1 LYLQFGYLI
10 SSPMLLKKNVPLTY
24 IFGKIT
30 NELILVTIYAVGI
43 VILYENFH
51 FTRISIPIAVPALL
65 GTVISLLLAFR
76 SNQAYDRWWEARI
89 LWGAIVNDS
98 RSLTR
103 QILYFIDDPYYSA
116 EIQLFKERFVKRQI
130 AWCYALSQ
138 SLRNTNPLLGLD
150 RFMNEE
156 ELAFISKYKNVP
168 MSILELHARDL
179 RKAVKEGWINQYQQ
193 VQIDTTLSN
202 LCDRMG
208 GSERIKNTVFPVT
221 YSKYINMTIN
231 LFILMLPFG
240 LIEFFGYI
248 EVPIVIAIAASFL
261 LIEKMAIHL
270 QDPFENKPT
279 DTPTTTISRT
289 IERDLCQML
298 NDAQYEEDQQAK
310 EPVYNSKTYYIL

>member
-1 LYLQFGYLI
+1 
-10 SSPMLLKKNVPLTY
+10 MLLKKNVPLTY

-30 NELILVTIYAVGI
+30 KELIMVSAYAVGI

-89 LWGAIVNDS
+89 IWGGIVNDS

-130 AWCYALSQ
+130 AWCFGLSQ
-138 SLRNTNPLLGLD
+138 ALRNDNPTKGLE
-150 RFMNEE
+150 RLMKKE
-156 ELAFISKYKNVP
+156 ELDFISKYKNVP
-168 MSILELHARDL
+168 MSILELHGRDIKMAL
-179 RKAVKEGWINQYQQ
+179 KEGWINAYQQ
-193 VQIDTTLSN
+193 IELDRTLSS

-221 YSKYINMTIN
+221 YSKYINMTIY
-231 LFILMLPFG
+231 LFIILLPFG
-240 LIEFFGYI
+240 LIEFFGYV
-248 EVPIVIAIAASFL
+248 EVPIVIAISAAFL

-279 DTPTTTISRT
+279 DTPTTTISKT
-289 IERDLCQML
+289 IERDLSQML
-298 NDAQYEEDQQAK
+298 NDASYQEDKMAM
-310 EPVYNSKTYYIL
+310 EPVHSSKTYYIL

>member
-1 LYLQFGYLI
+1 
-10 SSPMLLKKNVPLTY
+10 MLLKHNIPLTY

-30 NELILVTIYAVGI
+30 KELILVTIYAVGI

-89 LWGAIVNDS
+89 IWGAIVNDS
-98 RSLTR
+98 RSLAR

-116 EIQLFKERFVKRQI
+116 EIQLFKERFIKRQI
-130 AWCYALSQ
+130 AWSYALSQ
-138 SLRNTNPLLGLD
+138 SLRHTDATTGLNRLMKD
-150 RFMNEE
+150 E
-156 ELAFISKYKNVP
+156 ELEFVKSYKNIP
-168 MSILELHARDL
+168 MSILELHAKDIQR
-179 RKAVKEGWINQYQQ
+179 AAKEGWINQYQQ
-193 VQIDTTLSN
+193 IELDRSLSN

-208 GSERIKNTVFPVT
+208 GSERIKNTIFPVT
-221 YSKYINMTIN
+221 YSRYINMTIN

-240 LIEFFGYI
+240 LIEFFGYF

-279 DTPTTTISRT
+279 DTPTTTISKT

-298 NDAQYEEDQQAK
+298 NDANFEVNK
-310 EPVYNSKTYYIL
+310 EAMEPSVKAGAYYIL

>member
-1 LYLQFGYLI
+1 
-10 SSPMLLKKNVPLTY
+10 MLLKHNIPLTY

-30 NELILVTIYAVGI
+30 KELILVTVYAVGI
-43 VILYENFH
+43 VVLYENFH

-98 RSLTR
+98 RTIAR

-116 EIQLFKERFVKRQI
+116 EIQLFKERFIKRQI
-130 AWCYALSQ
+130 AWAYGLSQ
-138 SLRNTNPLLGLD
+138 SLRKTNPISGLD
-150 RFMNEE
+150 RLMKEE
-156 ELAFISKYKNVP
+156 ELEFVKGYTNVP
-168 MSILELHARDL
+168 MSILELHARDIK
-179 RKAVKEGWINQYQQ
+179 RAMKEGWINPYQQ
-193 VQIDTTLSN
+193 VELDRSLSN

-221 YSKYINMTIN
+221 YSRYIDMTIN
-231 LFILMLPFG
+231 LFIMMLPFG
-240 LIEFFGYI
+240 LIEFFGYF

-298 NDAQYEEDQQAK
+298 NDENFEKNK
-310 EPVYNSKTYYIL
+310 EASEVTMKAGTYYIL

>member
-1 LYLQFGYLI
+1 
-10 SSPMLLKKNVPLTY
+10 MLLKNNIPLTY
-24 IFGKIT
+24 IFGKISK
-30 NELILVTIYAVGI
+30 ELILVTIYAIGI

-51 FTRISIPIAVPALL
+51 FSRISIPVAVPALL

-89 LWGAIVNDS
+89 IWGGIVNDS

-130 AWCYALSQ
+130 AWCYGLSQ
-138 SLRNTNPLLGLD
+138 SLRKTNPTQGLD
-150 RFMNEE
+150 RLMKPD
-156 ELAFISKYKNVP
+156 ELEFIKKYKNVP
-168 MSILELHARDL
+168 MSILELHAKDIRT
-179 RKAVKEGWINQYQQ
+179 AMKEGWINQYQQ
-193 VQIDTTLSN
+193 IELDRTLSS

-221 YSKYINMTIN
+221 YSTYINMTVN
-231 LFILMLPFG
+231 LFIIMLPFG
-240 LIEFFGYI
+240 LIEFFGYFEI
-248 EVPIVIAIAASFL
+248 PIVIAISAAFL

-279 DTPTTTISRT
+279 DTPTTTISRN

-298 NDAQYEEDQQAK
+298 NDANFEENKDAV
-310 EPVYNSKTYYIL
+310 ESPVPAGVYYIL

>member
-1 LYLQFGYLI
+1 
-10 SSPMLLKKNVPLTY
+10 MLLKHNIPLTY

-30 NELILVTIYAVGI
+30 KELILVTVYAVGI
-43 VILYENFH
+43 VVLYQNFH

-98 RSLTR
+98 RTLAR

-116 EIQLFKERFVKRQI
+116 EIQLFKERFIKRQI
-130 AWCYALSQ
+130 AWCYGLSQ
-138 SLRNTNPLLGLD
+138 SLRQTNPIAGLE
-150 RFMNEE
+150 RLMKNEE
-156 ELAFISKYKNVP
+156 IEFIKAYKNVP
-168 MSILELHARDL
+168 MSILELHARDIK
-179 RKAVKEGWINQYQQ
+179 KATKEGWINTYQQ
-193 VQIDTTLSN
+193 IELDRSLTN

-221 YSKYINMTIN
+221 YSRYINMTIN
-231 LFILMLPFG
+231 LFIMMLPFG
-240 LIEFFGYI
+240 LIEYFGYFEI
-248 EVPIVIAIAASFL
+248 PIVIAIAASFL

-298 NDAQYEEDQQAK
+298 NDANFEKNKEANEPSVQAG
-310 EPVYNSKTYYIL
+310 VYYIL

>member
-1 LYLQFGYLI
+1 
-10 SSPMLLKKNVPLTY
+10 MLLKKNVPLTY

-30 NELILVTIYAVGI
+30 KELIFVTAYTVAV
-43 VILYENFH
+43 VVLYEYYH
-51 FTRISIPIAVPALL
+51 LTGITIPLAVPALL

-116 EIQLFKERFVKRQI
+116 EIQLFKERFVRRQI
-130 AWCYALSQ
+130 AWCYGLSQ
-138 SLRNTNPLLGLD
+138 SLRNDSPLTGLE
-150 RFMNEE
+150 RLMKEE
-156 ELAFISKYKNVP
+156 EIEFISKYKNVP
-168 MSILELHARDL
+168 MSILELHAKDIRIAL
-179 RKAVKEGWINQYQQ
+179 KEGWINQYQH

-221 YSKYINMTIN
+221 YSKYLNMTIN

-240 LIEFFGYI
+240 LIEVFGYMV
-248 EVPIVIAIAASFL
+248 VPVVIAIAASFL

-298 NDAQYEEDQQAK
+298 NDSRFMEDKSAP
-310 EPVYNSKTYYIL
+310 EPVHNSKTYYIL

>member
-1 LYLQFGYLI
+1 
-10 SSPMLLKKNVPLTY
+10 MLLKKNVPLTY

-30 NELILVTIYAVGI
+30 KELILVTVYAVGI

-103 QILYFIDDPYYSA
+103 QVLYFIDDPYYSA

-130 AWCYALSQ
+130 AWCYGLSQ
-138 SLRNTNPLLGLD
+138 SLRNTSPLLGLD
-150 RFMNEE
+150 RLMKED
-156 ELAFISKYKNVP
+156 ELEFISKYKNVP
-168 MSILELHARDL
+168 MSILELHARDIRTAL
-179 RKAVKEGWINQYQQ
+179 KEGWINQYQQ
-193 VQIDTTLSN
+193 IQLDTTLSN

-248 EVPIVIAIAASFL
+248 EIPIVIAIAASFL

-289 IERDLCQML
+289 IERDLRQML
-298 NDAQYEEDQQAK
+298 NDSQFNEDKSAM
-310 EPVYNSKTYYIL
+310 ELVHNSKTYYIL

>member
-1 LYLQFGYLI
+1 
-10 SSPMLLKKNVPLTY
+10 MLLKKNVPLTY

-30 NELILVTIYAVGI
+30 KELILVALYAVTI

-103 QILYFIDDPYYSA
+103 QLLYFIDDPYYSA

-130 AWCYALSQ
+130 AWCYGLSQ
-138 SLRNTNPLLGLD
+138 ALRNNDPLAGLD
-150 RFMNEE
+150 RLMKED
-156 ELAFISKYKNVP
+156 ELKFISRYKNVP
-168 MSILELHARDL
+168 MSILELHARDI
-179 RKAVKEGWINQYQQ
+179 RTAVKEGWINTYQQ
-193 VQIDTTLSN
+193 VEIDRTLSN

-248 EVPIVIAIAASFL
+248 EIPIVIAIAASFL

-298 NDAQYEEDQQAK
+298 NDNQYQEHQLAT
-310 EPVYNSKTYYIL
+310 EPVHNDKTYYIL